1 MEPAMNIPEI
11 IPAEVAGYCD
21 VDTGECVTIDPVT
34 DDTTAPDTGA
44 PDTGAT
50 SAAGRGTRQTRR

>member
-21 VDTGECVTIDPVT
+21 IETGECVTVDPVT
-34 DDTTAPDTGA
+34 DDTTASDTGA
-44 PDTGAT
+44 M
-50 SAAGRGTRQTRR
+50 SAAGRGTRTTRR

>member
-34 DDTTAPDTGA
+34 DDTTGPDT
-44 PDTGAT
+44 TGP
-50 SAAGRGTRQTRR
+50 G